1 MRDYLIVFAV
11 LVLHA
16 VSVSLAPEIGMA
28 LSYFFFGA
36 FGVAAGAAAIHRGLT
51 SGRRPDVRWLALA
64 LTMALWLCGVAL
76 SARQSYV
83 LDNANPAPGDS
94 MFFYIIYVVP
104 ALVTLSS
111 SPVATRKRWALGI
124 DLVLACMLAALFY
137 ARVFALVTMEGAAG
151 RPEAEAI
158 ATMLDIENIF
168 LAVAAIVRLL
178 AAERQRDAVFY
189 RAVSVFFVSY
199 TILVGYYN
207 HFVALGDYPDFG
219 SAWDILLDIPF
230 AAWLLA
236 ARRGDGHGR
245 VRWRP
250 PVFLVRFVQ
259 SASPVFMALGVLC
272 LGLMVMDDHPELGVT
287 ACAAAVLGI
296 GLRSTLTQVSLVEVE
311 SRLTARQATLEGL
324 AYRDSLTELA
334 NRRALDAT
342 LLTEWHR
349 TVERNEPVAL
359 LMIDIDF
366 FKQFNDRYG
375 HLEGDECLRR
385 VASALATRIGRGED
399 FLARYGGEEFA
410 VVAPTTTLAGAHQLA
425 QSLRDTVQS
434 MGIRND
440 GSPYGIVTVSIGVAV
455 GMESP
460 DAGPLSLLQA
470 ADSALYRA
478 KAGGRNAVASA
489 A

>member
-16 VSVSLAPEIGMA
+16 VSVSVAPEIGMA

-36 FGVAAGAAAIHRGLT
+36 FGVAAGAAAVHRGLT

-111 SPVATRKRWALGI
+111 SPVAARKRWALGI

-189 RAVSVFFVSY
+189 RAVSVFFVTY
-199 TILVGYYN
+199 TLVVGYYN

-259 SASPVFMALGVLC
+259 SGSPVFMALGVLT
-272 LGLMVMDDHPELGVT
+272 LGLMVM
-287 ACAAAVLGI
+287 
-296 GLRSTLTQVSLVEVE
+296 
-311 SRLTARQATLEGL
+311 
-324 AYRDSLTELA
+324 
-334 NRRALDAT
+334 
-342 LLTEWHR
+342 
-349 TVERNEPVAL
+349 
-359 LMIDIDF
+359 
-366 FKQFNDRYG
+366 
-375 HLEGDECLRR
+375 
-385 VASALATRIGRGED
+385 
-399 FLARYGGEEFA
+399 
-410 VVAPTTTLAGAHQLA
+410 
-425 QSLRDTVQS
+425 
-434 MGIRND
+434 
-440 GSPYGIVTVSIGVAV
+440 
-455 GMESP
+455 
-460 DAGPLSLLQA
+460 
-470 ADSALYRA
+470 
-478 KAGGRNAVASA
+478 
-489 A
+489 